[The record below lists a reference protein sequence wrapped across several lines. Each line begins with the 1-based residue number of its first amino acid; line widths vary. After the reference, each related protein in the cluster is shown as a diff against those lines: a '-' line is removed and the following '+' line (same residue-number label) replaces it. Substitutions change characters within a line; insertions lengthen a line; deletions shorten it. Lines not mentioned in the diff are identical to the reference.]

1 MKQPASAYL
10 QRFYYDIIVLDPKI
24 MRMLIDL
31 VGVERIVMGTDF
43 PQLMS
48 VRKPIEFVDTI
59 PGLTSRAVPITPETI
74 GGNHVVLDLG
84 GGHFAFYAHMQPG
97 RPASRRRRG

>member
-1 MKQPASAYL
+1 MSPTLKHMKQPASAYL
-10 QRFYYDIIVLDPKI
+10 RRFYYDIIVLDPKI

-48 VRKPIEFVDTI
+48 VRQPIEFVDTI
-59 PGLTSRAVPITPETI
+59 PGLTPREREMILSSNAQR
-74 GGNHVVLDLG
+74 LLKL
-84 GGHFAFYAHMQPG
+84 
-97 RPASRRRRG
+97 